1 MKKAFGSVIFPAT
14 VAATMMFAACGS
26 DDNSSNVERDDGVS
40 SSIEESSSSETS
52 DEKSSSSKEADA
64 PKGTREATLDDLEKN
79 MYLGEMFGT
88 DVYLATGS
96 KQGVFSI
103 WIPDSAW
110 IAVRS
115 DFKNGVLEYGK
126 SNGSYMGT
134 DAKSANEMQKF
145 FEKSGKLKFI
155 VNEKDQLQVSVNDGD
170 YVDVEKANVTTSTNW
185 LSEASNL
192 QGVKLTCKDGEKTQ
206 DYTFYKGRYLVEE
219 TKGDSSNWYA
229 GYYDIQRSQLLM
241 LPVFFEN
248 PVASMATAQVSPDF
262 NLTMVT
268 GQKLDCKKKTFKL
281 KELDSKK
288 LEGEWIAPDGGLD
301 WILKLNKDG
310 SYSVVA
316 KSGRQTS
323 LERSGSWTVYGDQL
337 FLQNTRCSDLD
348 ECASAVKG
356 TVEGLDP
363 KSGFTYKHNDVSSAA
378 FPEDWTVPQYE

>member
-1 MKKAFGSVIFPAT
+1 MKKTFGSMFFPAT
-14 VAATMMFAACGS
+14 VAASMMFAACGS

-40 SSIEESSSSETS
+40 SSIEESSSSEAS

-192 QGVKLTCKDGEKTQ
+192 QGVKLTCKDGDKTQ

-248 PVASMATAQVSPDF
+248 PVASMATAQVSSDF

-337 FLQNTRCSDLD
+337 FLQNKKWSDLD

-378 FPEDWTVPQYE
+378 FPSDWTVPQYE

>member
-1 MKKAFGSVIFPAT
+1 MKKAFGSMIFPAT
-14 VAATMMFAACGS
+14 VAASMMFAACGS

-40 SSIEESSSSETS
+40 SSIEESSSSEAS

-79 MYLGEMFGT
+79 MYLGKMFGT

-115 DFKNGVLEYGK
+115 DFKNGELEYGK

-155 VNEKDQLQVSVNDGD
+155 VNEKDQLQVSVNDGE
-170 YVDVEKANVTTSTNW
+170 YVDVEKANVTTSKNW
-185 LSEASNL
+185 LSDASDL
-192 QGVKLTCKDGEKTQ
+192 QGVKLTCKDGDKKL

-219 TKGDSSNWYA
+219 SKGDSSNWYA

-248 PVASMATAQVSPDF
+248 PVASMATAQVSPEF

-268 GQKLDCKKKTFKL
+268 GLSLDCNKKTFKL
-281 KELDSKK
+281 KEVDSKK

-323 LERSGSWTVYGDQL
+323 LERSGAWTVYGDQL

>member
-1 MKKAFGSVIFPAT
+1 MKKTFGSMFFPAT
-14 VAATMMFAACGS
+14 VAALMMFAACGS

-40 SSIEESSSSETS
+40 SSIEESSSSEAS

-192 QGVKLTCKDGEKTQ
+192 QGVKLTCKDGDKTQ

-248 PVASMATAQVSPDF
+248 PVASMATAQVSSDF
-262 NLTMVT
+262 NLTMVM

-337 FLQNTRCSDLD
+337 FLQNKKCSDLD

-378 FPEDWTVPQYE
+378 FPSDWTVPQYE